1 MQFHSINYSTKNKK
15 FWPQTK
21 QKRNSACVFDFN
33 LFDGRLHQLIDTE
46 EEISKR
52 KRQKRNWRF
61 GDATHASY
69 LLNLIRKCATCG
81 VFSSFSF
88 LCVASVGRLN
98 LRLAADKVRE
108 QSQRIASFSAPR
120 IYRTQ
125 QKSKFAFGQIGSD
138 RIRPFISIE
147 KKKLTKAKA
156 CRQTSSNTCNFPI

>member
-108 QSQRIASFSAPR
+108 QSQRIV
-120 IYRTQ
+120 
-125 QKSKFAFGQIGSD
+125 FGAAHLSNATEIKI
-138 RIRPFISIE
+138 RIRPNRIRSHSPLHFDWEEEINQSE
-147 KKKLTKAKA
+147 
-156 CRQTSSNTCNFPI
+156 SMPSNIKQHM